1 MHGLGRPFIN
11 RSSEFYCVASPVLS
25 HAMEMWMFAGMMSI
39 EGTLKTE
46 CVRRSFIFQS
56 CSLKRLKLKLIKMLF
71 GIKLFVFVVYF
82 ISYLGIPITQPL
94 GRQVCVVVTF
104 FHAQCWNKSTNRCNM
119 FFFKFSCSLTGYFIY
134 NSIVWY
140 PNSQASRNWQLC
152 IVWCL
157 LPMMTT

>member
-104 FHAQCWNKSTNRCNM
+104 FHAQSWNKAFLIPLFGIQTARHPEAGSCALFDVYSQCWQRKQTNVKCY
-119 FFFKFSCSLTGYFIY
+119 KSEIY
-134 NSIVWY
+134 
-140 PNSQASRNWQLC
+140 RR
-152 IVWCL
+152 
-157 LPMMTT
+157 

>member
-25 HAMEMWMFAGMMSI
+25 HAMEMWMFTGMMSI
-39 EGTLKTE
+39 EGTLKTA

-82 ISYLGIPITQPL
+82 ISYLGIPITSHL
-94 GRQVCVVVTF
+94 DGRCALLLHLFMPNAETSQQTDVI
-104 FHAQCWNKSTNRCNM
+104 
-119 FFFKFSCSLTGYFIY
+119 CSFLNFLA
-134 NSIVWY
+134 V
-140 PNSQASRNWQLC
+140 
-152 IVWCL
+152 
-157 LPMMTT
+157 